1 MRSQRGETSF
11 GQLIA
16 VIGAILIAVGIAW
29 LLAWNWATIPAF
41 LKILILVGLT
51 TGTYVGGVVLREHEY
66 PKVGGAIILLGSAL
80 FTLSVFLIA
89 QIFATDASVQGMAN
103 LQLISFIGVLIAAY
117 MFASPASLILG
128 LVEVGTWLFNQFIAF
143 EESFDFSPGYLALLY
158 LLMGGLLY
166 GLSLVHRTQDHAFA
180 NIYKWWTFAYL
191 LAFSYILSFQT
202 LQPMLWAFGFS
213 LGTGQGILLII
224 LSLGMLATVAAGIIG
239 TTKKNAIDARE
250 LLSALG
256 IFIAL
261 SIFILLTA
269 ILTGTSGQCYEK
281 SCYQFNSAQCTAA
294 SDRCL
299 LKDAQCQELSCFGLN
314 KTECATAPTK
324 LSCSW
329 QSDSNLDGVTS
340 DTNGHCYPETPFDL
354 LPRVN
359 PCEKY
364 VNDRTSCTV
373 REECSWS
380 PDNGG
385 YWGYGSNRSLSGT
398 EWFVWIVGNLVLL
411 GMILLTLG
419 HGTRFN
425 NPALVNLG
433 ISFFALDIIT
443 RYIGF
448 IMDLEGYLSLSLMFI
463 SGGVLLLVGG
473 WLLEK
478 WRNSLLE
485 KAGKK

>member
-261 SIFILLTA
+261 GVFIFLTA
-269 ILTGTSGQCYEK
+269 MLTGTSGQCYEK
-281 SCYQFNSAQCTAA
+281 GCYQFTSTQCAAA
-294 SDRCL
+294 SDRCI
-299 LKDAQCQELSCFGLN
+299 LKDTQCLDILN
-314 KTECATAPTK
+314 YGCSSFNMNKNDCNSAPSK
-324 LSCSW
+324 LACTW
-329 QSDSNLDGVTS
+329 QSYNGENDTTS
-340 DTNGHCYPETPFDL
+340 QANGYCSSVTPFEPL
-354 LPRVN
+354 QRVN
-359 PCEKY
+359 QCEKY
-364 VNDRTSCTV
+364 TDDRTSCTI
-373 REECSWS
+373 RDECSWS
-380 PDNGG
+380 PQ
-385 YWGYGSNRSLSGT
+385 YWGNNTLSGT
-398 EWFVWIVGNLVLL
+398 EWAIWIIGNLVLL

-448 IMDLEGYLSLSLMFI
+448 IMDLEGYYFLSILFI

-478 WRNSLLE
+478 WRKSLLE

>member
-261 SIFILLTA
+261 GVFILLTA
-269 ILTGTSGQCYEK
+269 LLTGTQGQCYEK
-281 SCYQFNSAQCTAA
+281 SCYQFTDAECIA
-294 SDRCL
+294 SDRCFSGSM
-299 LKDAQCQELSCFGLN
+299 QCIELEFACSSFHNNL
-314 KTECATAPTK
+314 ECKSAPTK
-324 LSCSW
+324 LACTW
-329 QSDSNLDGVTS
+329 QSYNGENDTTS
-340 DTNGHCYPETPFDL
+340 QANGYCSSATPIE
-354 LPRVN
+354 PVQRVN
-359 PCEKY
+359 QCEKY

-373 REECSWS
+373 RDECSWS
-380 PDNGG
+380 PD
-385 YWGYGSNRSLSGT
+385 YWGSQNLSGSG
-398 EWFVWIVGNLVLL
+398 WFVWIVGNLVLL

-433 ISFFALDIIT
+433 ISFFALDIVT

-448 IMDLEGYLSLSLMFI
+448 IMDLDGYLSLSIMFI